1 MIRPK
6 LSAEIDSF
14 FEIGFAGCE
23 FAADGKVTG
32 PGFAAVRHAD
42 LHLLAKFLGEEFPA
56 KLLHA
61 MLKRFIHVVSDD
73 VKEAVLPACPANF
86 SRDVVPGRCSVDKRI
101 YVYDRNA
108 RRVMDCSPA
117 HGVVRIRLPLKA

>member
-14 FEIGFAGCE
+14 FEIGFVGCE
-23 FAADGKVTG
+23 FAADGKVTAR
-32 PGFAAVRHAD
+32 GFATVRHAD

-56 KLLHA
+56 ELLHA
-61 MLKRFIHVVSDD
+61 MLERFIHVVSDD

-86 SRDVVPGRCSVDKRI
+86 SRDVVPGHCSVDKRI
-101 YVYDRNA
+101 YVDDRD
-108 RRVMDCSPA
+108 RKSTR
-117 HGVVRIRLPLKA
+117 